1 MSKQQSRFSHHARRD
16 GNVVIVALRGRLDSF
31 FGRGLKPEIDEL
43 LKNGAMC
50 VVFDCQELSYIGA
63 FSKDHNWLEEWTVV
77 GAEYDYDL
85 RNTED
90 GPWRAPPATRSREAR
105 QVAAPTRIDPDRR

>member
-1 MSKQQSRFSHHARRD
+1 MSKKQSGFSHHARRD

-63 FSKDHNWLEEWTVV
+63 FGKDHNWLEEWTVV

-90 GPWRAPPATRSREAR
+90 GPWRAPPPRSCRRGRAR
-105 QVAAPTRIDPDRR
+105 GRYR